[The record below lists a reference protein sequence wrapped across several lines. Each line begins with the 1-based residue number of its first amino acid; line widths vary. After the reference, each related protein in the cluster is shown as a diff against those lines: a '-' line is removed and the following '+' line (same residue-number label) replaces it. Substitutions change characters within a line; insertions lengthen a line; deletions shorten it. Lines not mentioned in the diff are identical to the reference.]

1 MTVTTVAL
9 PVVAKPQPSGASA
22 SARPFLSLSGLT
34 KRYGTATV
42 VQDASLD
49 VMRGELLCILGPSG
63 CGKTTLLRLI
73 AGFETADAG
82 SIRQDGQ
89 EISAAPPEARD
100 FGIVFQ
106 SYALFPNRTVA
117 GNVGFGL
124 EILPMS
130 RADRATRI
138 RELLEL
144 VGLEGH
150 AQKYPSQISGGQ
162 QQRVALARAL
172 ALSPG
177 LLLLDEPLSALDAN
191 VRASLRDELRA
202 LQRRVGVTSIMV
214 THDQQE
220 ALSIADRVVV
230 MNAGRIEQVG
240 APAELY
246 HRPANLFVARILG
259 EINALPVRS
268 VTGTRVESQGLSFQL
283 AQPLGS
289 EKPGTFVCFRPAAVR
304 LGDEAELGAPGIGA
318 RVTATAFLGDR
329 LRLTLLPDEADAP
342 AITAEVPFPRC
353 GAPPE
358 PGDHVTFGVAPSQLF
373 LLDDHG

>member
-1 MTVTTVAL
+1 MTLEKVSLSVA
-9 PVVAKPQPSGASA
+9 PNVEPSRASA

-34 KRYGTATV
+34 KRYGATTV

-82 SIRQDGQ
+82 SIRQDDQ
-89 EISAAPPEARD
+89 EISAYPPEARD

-117 GNVGFGL
+117 RNVGFGL
-124 EILPMS
+124 EVLPMS
-130 RADRATRI
+130 RADRAARI

-259 EINALPVRS
+259 EVNALPVGS
-268 VTGTRVESQGLSFQL
+268 VTGTSVESQGLSFRL
-283 AQPLGS
+283 S
-289 EKPGTFVCFRPAAVR
+289 EPVGFDKPGAFLCFRPAAVT
-304 LGDEAELGAPGIGA
+304 LAGDGALDGPGIGA

-329 LRLTLLPDEADAP
+329 LRLVLLPDEAGAP
-342 AITAEVPFPRC
+342 AITAEVAFPRF
-353 GAPPE
+353 GAPPA
-358 PGDHVTFGVAPSQLF
+358 PGDHVTFDVAPSQLF
-373 LLDDHG
+373 LLNDHG

>member
-9 PVVAKPQPSGASA
+9 SVDAKPPPSGASA

-130 RADRATRI
+130 RADRASRI

-177 LLLLDEPLSALDAN
+177 LLLLDEPLSALD
-191 VRASLRDELRA
+191 RKLRE
-202 LQRRVGVTSIMV
+202 
-214 THDQQE
+214 E
-220 ALSIADRVVV
+220 
-230 MNAGRIEQVG
+230 
-240 APAELY
+240 
-246 HRPANLFVARILG
+246 
-259 EINALPVRS
+259 
-268 VTGTRVESQGLSFQL
+268 
-283 AQPLGS
+283 
-289 EKPGTFVCFRPAAVR
+289 
-304 LGDEAELGAPGIGA
+304 
-318 RVTATAFLGDR
+318 
-329 LRLTLLPDEADAP
+329 
-342 AITAEVPFPRC
+342 
-353 GAPPE
+353 
-358 PGDHVTFGVAPSQLF
+358 
-373 LLDDHG
+373 

>member
-9 PVVAKPQPSGASA
+9 SVDAKPQPSGASA

-34 KRYGTATV
+34 KRYGTTTV

-89 EISAAPPEARD
+89 EISANPPEARD

-130 RADRATRI
+130 RAERATRI

-259 EINALPVRS
+259 EINASPGRALRARGSLSSSLSLWARRS
-268 VTGTRVESQGLSFQL
+268 PAPLSASVPPPSCWVTRRNLARWGL
-283 AQPLGS
+283 
-289 EKPGTFVCFRPAAVR
+289 VPA
-304 LGDEAELGAPGIGA
+304 
-318 RVTATAFLGDR
+318 
-329 LRLTLLPDEADAP
+329 
-342 AITAEVPFPRC
+342 
-353 GAPPE
+353 
-358 PGDHVTFGVAPSQLF
+358 
-373 LLDDHG
+373 

>member
-1 MTVTTVAL
+1 MTLETVSLSVT
-9 PVVAKPQPSGASA
+9 PSVETSRASA

-34 KRYGTATV
+34 KRYGAATV

-89 EISAAPPEARD
+89 EISAYPPEARD

-130 RADRATRI
+130 RADREARI

-150 AQKYPSQISGGQ
+150 SQKYPSQISGGQ

-259 EINALPVRS
+259 EINALPVGS
-268 VTGTRVESQGLSFQL
+268 VTGTSVESQGLFFRL
-283 AQPLGS
+283 AEPVGAD
-289 EKPGTFVCFRPAAVR
+289 KPGACLCFRPAAVT
-304 LGDEAELGAPGIGA
+304 LAGDGALDGPGIGA

-329 LRLTLLPDEADAP
+329 LRLVLLPDEAGAP
-342 AITAEVPFPRC
+342 AITAEVPFPRF
-353 GAPPE
+353 GAPPA

-373 LLDDHG
+373 LLDDHV

>member
-1 MTVTTVAL
+1 MTVITVAL

-289 EKPGTFVCFRPAAVR
+289 EKPGTFVCFRPAAVM

-342 AITAEVPFPRC
+342 AITAEVPFPRF

>member
-9 PVVAKPQPSGASA
+9 SVDAKPQPSGASA

-42 VQDASLD
+42 VHDASLD

-246 HRPANLFVARILG
+246 HRPTNLFVARILG

-268 VTGTRVESQGLSFQL
+268 VSGTRVESQGLSFQL

-289 EKPGTFVCFRPAAVR
+289 EKPGTFVCFRPAAVM
-304 LGDEAELGAPGIGA
+304 LSDAAELASPGIGA

-342 AITAEVPFPRC
+342 AITAEVPFPRF